1 MLPNDNIHKHG
12 SKAMNNKAKTAEEF
26 FKKELGALTEKEKH
40 VLQHLRDREPI
51 SRNVHAETAEQ
62 LTFGQKVAD
71 KVAAFGGSW
80 PFIII
85 FLCILLSWIA
95 LNTYLLLNHRKT
107 FDPYPFILLNL
118 VLSMLAAL
126 QAPVIMMSQNRQAEH
141 DRKDAEHDYEVNLKA
156 EFEIMALNEKMDELR
171 TQQWEQLMQAQR
183 DQINKLL
190 DLEKALRLSEG
201 KNLPA
206 EDKP

>member
-1 MLPNDNIHKHG
+1 
-12 SKAMNNKAKTAEEF
+12 
-26 FKKELGALTEKEKH
+26 
-40 VLQHLRDREPI
+40 
-51 SRNVHAETAEQ
+51 
-62 LTFGQKVAD
+62 
-71 KVAAFGGSW
+71 
-80 PFIII
+80 
-85 FLCILLSWIA
+85 
-95 LNTYLLLNHRKT
+95 
-107 FDPYPFILLNL
+107 
-118 VLSMLAAL
+118 L

-156 EFEIMALNEKMDELR
+156 ELEIMALNEKMDELR